1 MTDTLTSKSSYELFN
16 KLEFSNIYTSLTRPI
31 IIADH
36 LRTPENIGAVLRL
49 SAHIGAG
56 NVLFVN
62 DNEKQFKDNRVFRT
76 ASGAAD
82 KMKWKSISTEDAL
95 EKIPEDYRIV
105 AFETVPDATNIYEY
119 TFPEK
124 VAFIVGNEVNGISDR
139 LLELAHDKVYIPV
152 PGVISSL
159 NVSHSL
165 AVAVF
170 EWLRQMNS
178 SLKY

>member
-1 MTDTLTSKSSYELFN
+1 MTDTLSSKSSYQLFN
-16 KLEFSNIYTSLTRPI
+16 KLEFSNIYTSLHRPI

-49 SAHIGAG
+49 AANIGAE

-62 DNEKQFKDNRVFRT
+62 DDDKQFKDHRVFRT

-95 EKIPEDYRIV
+95 EKIPQDYRII
-105 AFETVPDATNIYEY
+105 AFETVPEATNIYEFS
-119 TFPEK
+119 FPEK
-124 VAFIVGNEVNGISDR
+124 VVFIVGNEVNGISSN
-139 LLELAHDKVYIPV
+139 LLNIAHDKVFIPV
-152 PGVISSL
+152 PGLISSL

-165 AVAVF
+165 AVATF
-170 EWLRQMNS
+170 EWLRQMAFS
-178 SLKY
+178 IK